1 MRSGQVGRLEIF
13 ALRKDGHDGQ
23 IDVSI
28 KGLPDFFEV
37 RPASIAKGQN
47 SCTLSFYNKQH
58 GSEWVGNVEVI
69 GNSEINGEKISKNAE
84 SVAVNWSVNDADK
97 ERVVSRTSSVM
108 TIASIKEKIPLSV
121 IPVEDKVWES
131 SLGATLEIP
140 VKFESTGEIKDKVT
154 ILPADFPGMR

>member
-1 MRSGQVGRLEIF
+1 MMVKSTLVSKDCLISLKLDLLQL
-13 ALRKDGHDGQ
+13 LR
-23 IDVSI
+23 
-28 KGLPDFFEV
+28 
-37 RPASIAKGQN
+37 AKN

-69 GNSEINGEKISKNAE
+69 GNSEINGEKISKAE

-154 ILPADFPGMR
+154 ILPIDFLGMVRLHKFKLIKEKLKMHIN